1 MKWFYRNSGC
11 GGADANSDE
20 PQLIR
25 ISKVVKISES
35 EDDLGGSEVTAGAA
49 ISAPSS
55 AVAPRRQKTLR
66 FQTLTLG
73 KRSVNPL
80 YTRTPS
86 SPDTLRA
93 AAAAAAAA
101 ASAGKRT
108 RSASVSIAEVSGGS
122 GGASS
127 GLSAFKRKHVKR
139 SSFAFN
145 HGPSPVVGAFGND
158 SRQCNSLQPS
168 GRNINFRGDS

>member
-35 EDDLGGSEVTAGAA
+35 EDELGGSEVTAGAA

-93 AAAAAAAA
+93 AAAAAA
-101 ASAGKRT
+101 SAGKRT
-108 RSASVSIAEVSGGS
+108 RSASVSIAEVSGGGG

-127 GLSAFKRKHVKR
+127 GISAFKRKHVKR

-145 HGPSPVVGAFGND
+145 HGPSPMVGAFGSD
-158 SRQCNSLQPS
+158 SRQPS
-168 GRNINFRGDS
+168 GRNLDYV